1 MKKILSLVIGA
12 MLVFSLVGCSG
23 PGTDVEKTEDT
34 GGDSLASE
42 SGKDISLEDVNEF
55 LNTSADLGSSA
66 VGNHVEVIPYKHI
79 DGGKTESDLYA
90 FVNFQYEGRDFI
102 KYQVAY
108 VSCTCRSAAVNYWQ
122 TAYVELSLPDS
133 KNPDDVVLRNISFDA
148 DPSGEYLGGLWAD
161 SSPTPTGVTYDTFK
175 EEFLP
180 FFEGKENTYLKNLST
195 IDDIDLEDYKEGEG
209 REDLEVDTFSGSSVS
224 ADNIIRITNAIM
236 EYHAEN
242 EFFQ

>member
-1 MKKILSLVIGA
+1 MKKVLSLIITG

-23 PGTDVEKTEDT
+23 TQTDDAEVEET
-34 GGDSLASE
+34 GGEEVVSE
-42 SGKDISLEDVNEF
+42 SGKEVSLEDVNEF

-90 FVNFQYEGRDFI
+90 FVSFQYEGRDFI
-102 KYQVAY
+102 KYQVSY

-122 TAYVELSLPDS
+122 TAYLELSLPDS
-133 KNPDDVVLRNISFDA
+133 KNPEDVVLRNISFDE

-161 SSPTPTGVTYDTFK
+161 SSPTPTGVTYETFK

-180 FFEGKENTYLKNLST
+180 FFEGKENTYIKELST
-195 IDDIDLEDYKEGEG
+195 IDDINLDDYKDGEG
-209 REDLEVDTFSGSSVS
+209 RENLEVDTFTGSSVS
-224 ADNIIRITNAIM
+224 ADNIIRITNAVM
-236 EYHAEN
+236 DYHAKN